1 MFRFGPLR
9 RVLLDGAMV
18 VLPIGAIVLLV
29 LAILRK
35 VQDAAERVTGRTEH
49 PVLVAV
55 VLLVLLC
62 LVFGLL
68 VRSSSGRAVR
78 RVLERKVFEQIPGY
92 RLAKAFTGDGL
103 LAEQGSRKPR
113 PALAAIEEGQCPALV
128 MEELADGRLVV
139 FVPGTPAPM
148 SGALYVF
155 APDKVTYLD
164 VPLLPFLKVVSS
176 WGLGLREVIEAQK
189 GTDTRQLRT
198 DRAMRGDLTIDR
210 NA

>member
-1 MFRFGPLR
+1 MFRFGTLR
-9 RVLLDGAMV
+9 RVFLDGAMV

-35 VQDAAERVTGRTEH
+35 VQDAAERVAGQAEH
-49 PVLVAV
+49 PVLIAGVG
-55 VLLVLLC
+55 LVLLC

-92 RLAKAFTGDGL
+92 RLAKALTGDGL
-103 LAEQGSRKPR
+103 LAEHGSHGPR
-113 PALAAIEEGQCPALV
+113 PALAAIEDGQCPALV
-128 MEELADGRLVV
+128 MEELVDGRLVV

-164 VPLLPFLKVVSS
+164 VPLLSFMKVVSS
-176 WGLGLREVIEAQK
+176 WGLGLREIIEAQK
-189 GTDTRQLRT
+189 GMDARPLDRQT
-198 DRAMRGDLTIDR
+198 KGDLTIDR
-210 NA
+210 DL